1 MNPAG
6 GMAYFLDI
14 DGTLAKFRDTPAQV
28 RLAAAKR
35 RALARLSRQARG
47 ALAIVSGRSIAD
59 IDRIFPGTQ
68 MAAAGQHGAERRD
81 ARGRYSRVS
90 SAGEPLRGVRD
101 RLAEA
106 VARHPGLLLEDKGSS
121 LALHYRRAPRLAGYA
136 HRLARAQLR
145 LLDDSWCAQRGKRVI
160 ELKPAGRD
168 KGMAVLAFMREPPF
182 HGRIPVFVGDDVTD
196 EFGFDTVNAL
206 GGVSVK
212 VGAGTT
218 SAAIRLR
225 DVRAVWEWLARGGA
239 LPAGARARRARS

>member
-1 MNPAG
+1 
-6 GMAYFLDI
+6 MAYFLDI
-14 DGTLAKFRDTPAQV
+14 DGTLAEFRDTPAEV

-35 RALARLSRQARG
+35 RALARLWKQARG
-47 ALAIVSGRSIAD
+47 AVAIVSGRSIAE

-68 MAAAGQHGAERRD
+68 MAAAGQHGVERRD
-81 ARGRYSRVS
+81 ARGRYSRAA
-90 SAGEPLRGVRD
+90 SAGEPLSRVRD

-136 HRLARAQLR
+136 HRLVRTQLR
-145 LLDDSWCAQRGKRVI
+145 LLDDAWCAQRGKRVV
-160 ELKPAGRD
+160 ELTPAGRD

-182 HGRIPVFVGDDVTD
+182 RGRIPVFVGDDATD

-206 GGVSVK
+206 GGISVK
-212 VGAGTT
+212 VGPGAT

-225 DVRAVWEWLARGGA
+225 DVRAVWDWLARGGA
-239 LPAGARARRARS
+239 LPAGARARRTSP